1 MKLQVNLS
9 QMWITV
15 SSLLLSFVF
24 IFGNSIR
31 TIYESAIF
39 LFVVHPF
46 DVGDQVLIAPNNDL
60 CTVRPQPECYLS
72 LRAHVPG
79 LSNNRS
85 ALPGRVLRGS
95 T

>member
-1 MKLQVNLS
+1 MICVAQNLSERGQPTQVPKLQVNLS

-31 TIYESAIF
+31 TIYESALF

-60 CTVRPQPECYLS
+60 CTVSPDFGPYTAMKAIS
-72 LRAHVPG
+72 
-79 LSNNRS
+79 
-85 ALPGRVLRGS
+85 
-95 T
+95 